1 MLIELEDA
9 LERIDGSV
17 SPLSSQEYSLRDAV
31 GCVVASDIYSPMN
44 IPPFDN
50 SSMDGIALRLSDLTG
65 NGPWTLPIQKSIAA
79 GDAAQTRLQESH
91 AVKIMTGAP
100 LPEDADSILPV
111 EQVTFT
117 DDVVRFSEC
126 PISGKFVRPVGEDV
140 RMGDLLFTAGTL
152 LKPIGTGILAAVGL
166 REIPVIPRPSIA
178 ILSTG
183 SEVIQPGKPLAF
195 GQVYNSNDTTL
206 ESLLR
211 ADGFTEIDCLPSV
224 ADDRKLLTRI
234 LNDALTAHDVVI
246 TSGGVSMGDMDYIP
260 NVVQDLNGEVIFHKV
275 RIKPGKPALL
285 ARFNSRPC
293 SWLIGLPGNPVSV
306 VVGYHLYARRVLQN
320 CMHLPPGPQQ
330 SLISLGSE
338 LSVTG
343 KRLNLVG
350 VRVQLDGRELV
361 AIPAANQ
368 ASGRPGSIRG
378 IDGFIRVEPGITLKP
393 GTMVDV
399 EWLPGQM
406 TER

>member
-1 MLIELEDA
+1 MSCAFQNVPFRE
-9 LERIDGSV
+9 
-17 SPLSSQEYSLRDAV
+17 SLCARW
-31 GCVVASDIYSPMN
+31 GRC
-44 IPPFDN
+44 
-50 SSMDGIALRLSDLTG
+50 T
-65 NGPWTLPIQKSIAA
+65 NGRPSLHGRNP
-79 GDAAQTRLQESH
+79 AQTDRY
-91 AVKIMTGAP
+91 
-100 LPEDADSILPV
+100 
-111 EQVTFT
+111 
-117 DDVVRFSEC
+117 
-126 PISGKFVRPVGEDV
+126 
-140 RMGDLLFTAGTL
+140 
-152 LKPIGTGILAAVGL
+152 GILAAVGL